1 MKFIFFDGQK
11 YLATIIDYSSEIKQH
26 QMQRVVLKDIRS
38 FIIIY
43 FSTESRGHLRRAVT
57 PSEQRLRPHANT
69 LWPLQQ

>member
-1 MKFIFFDGQK
+1 MKFIFLDVQK
-11 YLATIIDYSSEIKQH
+11 YLATIIDYGSEIEEH
-26 QMQRVVLKDIRS
+26 QMQRFVLKDIRS

-43 FSTESRGHLRRAVT
+43 FSAESRGHLRRAVT